1 MYMYP
6 CFRVPTTHQSKT
18 LRAGHMQGYLK
29 ARSSKLPWWASRYCE
44 LEEDGMLPA
53 LLTANSHPVN
63 SFNFNS
69 DIGRP
74 RCSNMQHRG
83 A

>member
-1 MYMYP
+1 
-6 CFRVPTTHQSKT
+6 
-18 LRAGHMQGYLK
+18 MQGYLK
-29 ARSSKLPWWASRYCE
+29 VRSSKLPWWASRYCE

-69 DIGRP
+69 DIG
-74 RCSNMQHRG
+74 STSVQQHATSWGVTVTAREMPPN
-83 A
+83 AAPYLYAYR